1 MNKKYLLIIPIISIF
16 FVLLII
22 ILEHDI
28 DSVYEP
34 TEFQTMLDKIERDLQ
49 FIENNT
55 SGVSTREIK
64 QAYSNANDNVEKA
77 ITMLNEKNP

>member
-1 MNKKYLLIIPIISIF
+1 M
-16 FVLLII
+16 LLII